1 MPCQSNFHIPD
12 IRRPGAI
19 CQKEKKASMCT
30 ADSHHCRQ
38 IWKCIEMLC
47 DAMLVIIPSGGDVGA
62 ARHARR
68 WRPSQAQQELMQARQ
83 DSLTFENSIMCAY
96 WI

>member
-1 MPCQSNFHIPD
+1 
-12 IRRPGAI
+12 
-19 CQKEKKASMCT
+19 
-30 ADSHHCRQ
+30 
-38 IWKCIEMLC
+38 MLC

-83 DSLTFENSIMCAY
+83 DRPTFENSIMCAY
-96 WI
+96 RIQRLSTGIVVLFFSTCFI